1 MTTYIFSLLG
11 LVALCVFWAIFQQWL
26 SKQDP
31 DGQERP
37 AKCGGCNEQCER

>member
-1 MTTYIFSLLG
+1 MMTYIFSLLG
-11 LVALCVFWAIFQQWL
+11 LVALCVFWAFFQQWL
-26 SKQDP
+26 NKQDP

>member
-26 SKQDP
+26 GRHDP
-31 DGQERP
+31 DSHERP
-37 AKCGGCNEQCER
+37 AKCGGCNEQCEK

>member
-1 MTTYIFSLLG
+1 MTTYIISLLG
-11 LVALCVFWAIFQQWL
+11 LVALCVFWAVFQQWL

>member
-1 MTTYIFSLLG
+1 MMTYIFSLLG

-37 AKCGGCNEQCER
+37 AKCGGCDEQCER

>member
-1 MTTYIFSLLG
+1 MMTYIFSLLG

-31 DGQERP
+31 DGEIRP
-37 AKCGGCNEQCER
+37 TKCGGCNEQCEK